1 MSNTIKNPISINLVK
16 FFLVGLLFWGVF
28 WSGQFFI
35 AGNAYYNVKNSVE
48 QWQEQPSRASIDKAH
63 LALKKIESAIKYF
76 PNNALYLQM
85 RGQVYEWL
93 AFTDRKNTSNQ
104 HLKSAMESYQN
115 SLVLRPK
122 WAASWVGLASSK
134 WKLNQL
140 DDEFYAYLANAQNVG
155 PQDALLHSFI
165 AEFGLSMFQ
174 AKSIHYVKIK
184 DTLAKHL
191 DSGLQN
197 PLSRERVLQS
207 IEKYSL
213 EDTVCRWLKSS
224 SYPVRKQIRHCV
236 NHD

>member
-1 MSNTIKNPISINLVK
+1 MMRSKALSINMIK
-16 FFLVGLLFWGVF
+16 FLLIGLLFWGVF

-35 AGNAYYNVKNSVE
+35 AGNAYYSVKNSVE

-63 LALKKIESAIKYF
+63 LALKKIETAIKYF

-93 AFTDRKNTSNQ
+93 AFIDRKSESNQ
-104 HLKSAMESYQN
+104 FLESAMASYHN
-115 SLVLRPK
+115 SLTLRPK
-122 WAASWVGLASSK
+122 WSASWVGLASSK

-140 DDEFYAYLANAQNVG
+140 DDEFYSYLDSAQKVG

-165 AEFGLSMFQ
+165 AEFGLSMFH

-184 DTLAKHL
+184 GMLAKHL
-191 DSGLQN
+191 HRGLQN

-213 EDTVCRWLKSS
+213 EKTVCRWLKSS
-224 SYPVRKQIRHCV
+224 PYPVRKQIPNCV
-236 NHD
+236 SYD